1 MHPKR
6 KQRLAIVLS
15 IVIGASA
22 AAGLLFFALS
32 DNLNL
37 FYPPAYIVAGKAP
50 EGKRI
55 RAGGMVKKDSLSRI
69 NDSLTVQFVVTDYAA
84 NVTVQFTG
92 ILPDLFKEGQGV
104 VVAGMLDE
112 HGVFQADEVLAKHD
126 ENYMPPEVSDAL
138 EKSSKQ
144 TEKQTR
150 QKSKINNAEFLPK
163 NTSIIKASQ

>member
-6 KQRLAIVLS
+6 KQRLAIVLT

-37 FYPPAYIVAGKAP
+37 FYPPADIAAGKAP

-55 RAGGMVKKDSLSRI
+55 RAGGMVKAGSVQRI
-69 NDSLTVQFVVTDYAA
+69 DKGLTVQFIVTDYAA
-84 NVTVQFTG
+84 EVTVKYTG
-92 ILPDLFKEGQGV
+92 ILPDLFKEEEGV
-104 VVAGMLDE
+104 VVAGVLDKQ
-112 HGVFQADEVLAKHD
+112 GIFQADEVLAKHD

-138 EKSSKQ
+138 EKSS
-144 TEKQTR
+144 
-150 QKSKINNAEFLPK
+150 QKTPY
-163 NTSIIKASQ
+163 